1 MNIHFGR
8 LFSPT
13 TAQAA
18 APQRLGYA
26 KALAYRLG
34 VCGLLGLVVLT
45 MAPKSARAD
54 GNSGPK
60 PGEVDISGYL
70 DLYYLINARGP
81 YPAAVLTT
89 TDGEKIGIDNVG
101 RSFDI
106 NDRELSLSLLEL
118 NITRNEGKG
127 IPFSITATL
136 TTGDT
141 ARLVHA
147 TEPGGTA
154 AWQTIQQLY
163 ITKTLNIMKHPVTFD
178 AGIFVTSFGYELIVS
193 AKNDEYSRSFGFQ
206 YAIPFYHAGLRAT
219 TPLSK
224 TLTLQGGLVNGWND
238 IADDND
244 AKSGFVQ
251 LSWAPNASL
260 TTNLTYMGGLEGTG
274 AYGPALAPIH
284 KGGIDTNL
292 FEVQPTYQVTKD
304 LKLAAEVD
312 YGQGAGNVGMTHYS
326 GYWTDIAGYARYQ
339 LTPKLAVAARY
350 DQFEDVAGAGGAGLR
365 LGLPGYT
372 VLREATLT
380 LEYSLFK
387 NQVLTRLEY
396 RHDHANKPFF
406 LGGHGTTT
414 LDQDTFTLAAVV
426 KF

>member
-1 MNIHFGR
+1 M
-8 LFSPT
+8 
-13 TAQAA
+13 
-18 APQRLGYA
+18 
-26 KALAYRLG
+26 ALAALP
-34 VCGLLGLVVLT
+34 
-45 MAPKSARAD
+45 AWAD
-54 GNSGPK
+54 GNSAPK
-60 PGEVDISGYL
+60 PGEVDLSGYL
-70 DLYYLINARGP
+70 DLYYAINARAP

-89 TDGEKIGIDNVG
+89 TDGQKIGIDNVG

-154 AWQTIQQLY
+154 AWETLQQLY
-163 ITKTLNIMKHPVTFD
+163 ITKTLNLLKHPVTFD
-178 AGIFVTSFGYELIVS
+178 AGLFVTSFGYEVIES

-206 YAIPFYHAGLRAT
+206 YAIPFYHAGLRAS

-224 TLTLQGGLVNGWND
+224 TLTLQGGIVNGWND

-274 AYGPALAPIH
+274 AYGPALAPKG

-292 FEVQPTYQVTKD
+292 FELQPTYQLTKN

-312 YGQGAGNVGMTHYS
+312 YGQGAGHVGATHYS
-326 GYWTDIAGYARYQ
+326 GYWTDLAGYARYQ
-339 LTPKLAVAARY
+339 INPKMAVAARY
-350 DQFEDVAGAGGAGLR
+350 EQFEDIAGAGGAGLR
-365 LGLPGYT
+365 LGLPGYA

-380 LEYSLFK
+380 LEYPLFK
-387 NQVLTRLEY
+387 NLFLARLEY
-396 RHDHANKPFF
+396 RHDHSNKPFF
-406 LGGHGTTT
+406 LAAHGTTVT
-414 LDQDTFTLAAVV
+414 DQDTITISGVV